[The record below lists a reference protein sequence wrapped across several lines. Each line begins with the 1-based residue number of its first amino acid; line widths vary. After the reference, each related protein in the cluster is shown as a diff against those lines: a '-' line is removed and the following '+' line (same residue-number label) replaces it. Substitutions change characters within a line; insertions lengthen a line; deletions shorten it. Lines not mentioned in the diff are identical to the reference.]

1 MRNRTIIYAIVAA
14 LLAAACLGAAYTAW
28 LNPEIT
34 WLMQLRD
41 VKQAAAERKG
51 PDRILLCGGST
62 VLFGLDSERI
72 AQLTRRPVVNL
83 GLHAGMGAPALLGF
97 AAHFARPGDLLVL
110 SVEPDLFMGAVE
122 PMRLGN
128 QFMVLAGL
136 GDEAMGGVPP
146 IEPTGPAFR
155 TGQWLD
161 VANPGLRQLA
171 NHLGKIIT
179 GRQVYRYS
187 ALRPDRFG
195 YMRGKLQIPHPPSHG
210 APGLSNDWRTAL
222 MRFQAHMQARGVR
235 TVYSLPWFETTLPPD
250 DIRAACRKYLLDI
263 GAIMPVL
270 DDFDWQAMGD
280 PDNFADSAG
289 HLSLPGA
296 DMRSDAL
303 GAALA
308 SASYFVPEPATQ
320 SAQDQHE

>member
-1 MRNRTIIYAIVAA
+1 MRNRTIIYAIFAA
-14 LLAAACLGAAYTAW
+14 LLGAACLGAVYTVR

-34 WLMQLRD
+34 WLIQLRD
-41 VKQAAAERKG
+41 NKRAAAESKG
-51 PDRILLCGGST
+51 SDRILLCGGST

-72 AQLTRRPVVNL
+72 AKFTSRPVVNL

-110 SVEPDLFMGAVE
+110 SMEPDLFMGKVE
-122 PMRLGN
+122 SMRLGN
-128 QFMVLAGL
+128 QFMVLAGM

-146 IEPTGPAFR
+146 IAPTGIAFR
-155 TGQWLD
+155 AGQWLD

-195 YMRGKLQIPHPPSHG
+195 YMRGKLQLPHPPAHG
-210 APGLSNDWRTAL
+210 TLGISGEWRRAL
-222 MRFQAHMQARGVR
+222 TRFQANMQARGVR
-235 TVYSLPWFETTLPPD
+235 MVYSLPWFETTLPPD
-250 DIRAACRKYLLDI
+250 AIRETCREYLLDI

-280 PDNFADSAG
+280 PDNFSDTAG
-289 HLSLPGA
+289 HLSLTGA
-296 DMRSDAL
+296 DKRSDAL
-303 GAALA
+303 GEALA
-308 SASYFVPEPATQ
+308 AGSYFAPEQAAPA
-320 SAQDQHE
+320 SQDQHE